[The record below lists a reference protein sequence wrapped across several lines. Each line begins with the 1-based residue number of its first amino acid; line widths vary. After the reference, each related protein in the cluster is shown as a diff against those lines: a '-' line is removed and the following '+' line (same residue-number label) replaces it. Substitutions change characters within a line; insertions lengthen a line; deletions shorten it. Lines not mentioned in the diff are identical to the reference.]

1 MPNNIIKA
9 REATGKGGILQK
21 TTAGSTLSAINTSL
35 VDESVK
41 LLIEQLVKQGY
52 PPLLKQRHVEELTGL
67 GKSTLEQARLTG
79 RLKLPFCRLGKSI
92 RYPLESTA
100 RFIVGLQRFTSTTE
114 ADNASE

>member
-1 MPNNIIKA
+1 MPKNSKNTV
-9 REATGKGGILQK
+9 RM
-21 TTAGSTLSAINTSL
+21 SAAKEEKVSEIRN
-35 VDESVK
+35 VPADESTK

-79 RLKLPFCRLGKSI
+79 RLKLPFCRLGKSV

-100 RFIVGLQRFTSTTE
+100 RFIVGLQRYTSTTE
-114 ADNASE
+114 ADNAGE